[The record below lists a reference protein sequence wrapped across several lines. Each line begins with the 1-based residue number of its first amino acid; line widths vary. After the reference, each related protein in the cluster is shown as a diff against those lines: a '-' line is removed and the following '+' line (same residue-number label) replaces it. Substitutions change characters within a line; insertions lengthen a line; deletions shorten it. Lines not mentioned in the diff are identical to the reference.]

1 MDIPKKTSGDKP
13 AKAECKHPVVPV
25 GQNFIVDFGGQPS
38 LHGNWQVA
46 ENDEAP
52 FYLCKRVFENGTLS
66 RRKSADHRRI
76 FFESEIYRAL
86 GKKS

>member
-1 MDIPKKTSGDKP
+1 MDISKKTSNDKQATP
-13 AKAECKHPVVPV
+13 ECKYPVLPV
-25 GQNFIVDFGGQPS
+25 GQKFSVDFGGQQS

-66 RRKSADHRRI
+66 RRRSADHRRQ

-86 GKKS
+86 GEKT